1 MFRSLIDCLAINKCS
16 GEISEPH
23 LRNFE
28 AAAELDLLS
37 ERHAA
42 SSRFSRGIAKVM
54 GEQDAKI
61 LRLGGVL
68 VVV

>member
-16 GEISEPH
+16 GEISGPH

-28 AAAELDLLS
+28 AAAELDLLT

-42 SSRFSRGIAKVM
+42 SFKFSGCVAKVT

-61 LRLGGVL
+61 LGRGGVL